1 MGTENMKL
9 EWLLGHEL
17 RLAVRHRCYV
27 SVIMMMPRTKKD
39 VSIAQLLKQ
48 TLRESDCHLSVGK
61 QDVLLMP
68 RTTKREAYGAVRRFK
83 ELCNGEVDVR
93 YSIVTYPGDGG
104 TVQSMLSAAK
114 RRLIGAGRA
123 GFGAIISSG

>member
-1 MGTENMKL
+1 MKF
-9 EWLLGHEL
+9 EWLLDHEL

-27 SVIMMMPRTKKD
+27 SVIMMMPRSKKD
-39 VSIAQLLKQ
+39 VSVERLLKQ
-48 TLRESDCHLSVGK
+48 TLRESDCHLVVEG
-61 QDVLLMP
+61 QDVILMP
-68 RTTKREAYGAVRRFK
+68 RTTKREAYRAVKRFK

-104 TVQSMLSAAK
+104 TVHSMISTAK